1 MKLLP
6 LYRFYLP
13 FRCEEPVG
21 EHCSRQWCSTQS
33 HPGIFKTPIH
43 QAAQMG
49 SFQCLKMFVRHSPS
63 SMIARDAYK
72 RTPSNYASKYKNFEC
87 WKLLIA
93 SQFVHSRING
103 FSLASHARIM
113 KWCSAA
119 KERVSYFKGEDT
131 KHSLLL
137 HSTIGKENNTYLGNE
152 ITVAGFNHGKSIK
165 KCPCNHEPIKPLP
178 RRNTNHKF
186 EVKFPDEGHDFSHK
200 ETLSRR
206 KSQAIKPDSKA
217 KPILKDSPT
226 KSLKTTT
233 AIRNNRQE
241 RGKSL
246 DLNNAKFNFP
256 KTETQRNE
264 SNKKLPMIRKYKTLP
279 NIVAETNSPKQ
290 KSIIKDSTNKTEHIS
305 NYDKDEVFSE
315 SESVL
320 NTSLPQLQMRHLK
333 ERLSTRRSSSLSN
346 LAFLQQEQQNVH
358 NIILETT
365 GMSSKDLANKCLQLG
380 ESFTGRSWM
389 RQFRIAMNSS
399 TNRIKR
405 GRPKTSALH

>member
-1 MKLLP
+1 
-6 LYRFYLP
+6 
-13 FRCEEPVG
+13 
-21 EHCSRQWCSTQS
+21 
-33 HPGIFKTPIH
+33 
-43 QAAQMG
+43 MG

-165 KCPCNHEPIKPLP
+165 KCPCNHEPLKPLP

-186 EVKFPDEGHDFSHK
+186 EVKFPDEDIEIPHRDSI
-200 ETLSRR
+200 LSRR
-206 KSQAIKPDSKA
+206 KSKAIRPDSKS
-217 KPILKDSPT
+217 KPILKDSHT
-226 KSLKTTT
+226 KSFKPTN
-233 AIRNNRQE
+233 IQNNRKE

-246 DLNNAKFNFP
+246 DLNDAKLDFP
-256 KTETQRNE
+256 KTEPSTRKD
-264 SNKKLPMIRKYKTLP
+264 SHKKLPTIRKYKTLP
-279 NIVAETNSPKQ
+279 NIVTETNNSKH
-290 KSIIKDSTNKTEHIS
+290 KSIIRDNAVKTETGAKID
-305 NYDKDEVFSE
+305 NDVEPDEN
-315 SESVL
+315 ESVL
-320 NTSLPQLQMRHLK
+320 NTSLPQLQMAHMK
-333 ERLSTRRSSSLSN
+333 ERLSNRRSSSLSN

-365 GMSSKDLANKCLQLG
+365 GMSSKDLASKCLQLG

-405 GRPKTSALH
+405 GRPKTSVLH